1 MALIAFD
8 LDNTLGYF
16 SHVGVW
22 ADFFSVQTLE
32 NSLNRI
38 LNPNFKI
45 SDALRQTLVKAEKLY
60 IDKILK
66 SEEILK
72 SVLRP
77 NLDAMI
83 KPLIKAK
90 KEGKI
95 RAICI
100 YSNTWNTFSVH
111 LGKVLIETIYDAPH
125 FFDAVVDASHAIR
138 KPDWG
143 LRIQG
148 NQIKTFGVLKSIFK
162 DLCNVKGEINP
173 SDILF
178 VDERPTKH
186 VIQESEANG
195 LVYLKPSVY
204 LPNVPM
210 HVLKEVFA
218 IGMEVLN
225 ESGLS
230 KNETYLDSDVFHCLK
245 YGGWTETNTFIPIKC
260 IHDLVEMTESS
271 LKGLENTGVPFINDT
286 KRIKKVISAF
296 LI

>member
-1 MALIAFD
+1 MALVAFD

-22 ADFFSVQTLE
+22 ADFFSVHTLE
-32 NSLNRI
+32 NSLNSI
-38 LNPNFKI
+38 LNPKFKL
-45 SDALRQTLVKAEKLY
+45 SDTLRQTLSRAEKLY
-60 IDKILK
+60 MDKILNSK
-66 SEEILK
+66 SILNTT
-72 SVLRP
+72 LRP

-111 LGKVLIETIYDAPH
+111 LGKVLIESIYKSPNL
-125 FFDAVVDASHAIR
+125 FDAVVDASHPIR
-138 KPDWG
+138 KDDWG
-143 LRIQG
+143 LRDQG
-148 NQIKTFGVLKSIFK
+148 HQIKTFGVLKSIFR

-173 SDILF
+173 SDVLF
-178 VDERPTKH
+178 VDERETKH
-186 VIQESEANG
+186 VIQESENSG

-210 HVLKEVFA
+210 PVLKEVLH
-218 IGMEVLN
+218 IGLEVLK
-225 ESGLS
+225 ETGLYN
-230 KNETYLDSDVFHCLK
+230 NETYLNSDVFHCLK
-245 YGGWTETNTFIPIKC
+245 YGGWHRNNEFIPIGDMYELLE
-260 IHDLVEMTESS
+260 IVES
-271 LKGLENTGVPFINDT
+271 LLKSLENRGVAFINDT
-286 KRIKKVISAF
+286 KYINKVISAF

>member
-45 SDALRQTLVKAEKLY
+45 SEDLRRILQAAEKLY

-66 SEEILK
+66 SGEILK
-72 SVLRP
+72 TVLRP

-111 LGKVLIETIYDAPH
+111 LGKVLIETIYDVPNL
-125 FFDAVVDASHAIR
+125 FDAVVDASHAIR
-138 KPDWG
+138 KDDWG
-143 LRIQG
+143 LRAQG
-148 NQIKTFGVLKSIFK
+148 SQIKTLGVLKSIFR

-178 VDERPTKH
+178 VDERLTKH
-186 VIQESEANG
+186 VIQESEAEG

-204 LPNVPM
+204 LPNVPI
-210 HVLKEVFA
+210 HTLKEVFT
-218 IGMEVLN
+218 IGIEVLS

-260 IHDLVEMTESS
+260 IRDLVEMTESS
-271 LKGLENTGVPFINDT
+271 LKGLENRGIPFINDT